1 MAMVI
6 MLTIQSQREIILA
19 LKIDLG
25 KINTVNKH
33 IKY

>member
-6 MLTIQSQREIILA
+6 MLTIQSQREITLA

-25 KINTVNKH
+25 KINTANKH

>member
-1 MAMVI
+1 
-6 MLTIQSQREIILA
+6 MLAIQSQREIILP
-19 LKIDLG
+19 LKFDLG

>member
-1 MAMVI
+1 

-25 KINTVNKH
+25 KINTANKH